1 MQEKVDT
8 DNGRTDTWGDGCSW
22 YVTNTGNCGVFDDD
36 DFEANV
42 MCAACGGGEVPRYD
56 IAGDGCSWYEGRPG
70 ECGKWD
76 DEDFHAHADCWQC
89 ANAECD
95 PVVEAAKEG
104 RDSGNDDCSWY
115 IGRESSCGV
124 WDSADFVASELCC
137 ACSNQTAPAAVTLSG
152 LQGLS
157 KAKMAVV
164 LAQGSKPM
172 TPVLNLA

>member
-8 DNGRTDTWGDGCSW
+8 DNGRTDSWDDGCSW
-22 YVTNTGNCGVFDDD
+22 YVTRTDLCGDFDDD

-42 MCAACGGGEVPRYD
+42 MCAACGGGEVPRFD
-56 IAGDGCSWYEGRPG
+56 IAGDGCSWYAGRPG

-104 RDSGNDDCSWY
+104 RD
-115 IGRESSCGV
+115 
-124 WDSADFVASELCC
+124 
-137 ACSNQTAPAAVTLSG
+137 
-152 LQGLS
+152 
-157 KAKMAVV
+157 
-164 LAQGSKPM
+164 
-172 TPVLNLA
+172 

>member
-1 MQEKVDT
+1 M
-8 DNGRTDTWGDGCSW
+8 
-22 YVTNTGNCGVFDDD
+22 
-36 DFEANV
+36 
-42 MCAACGGGEVPRYD
+42 
-56 IAGDGCSWYEGRPG
+56 
-70 ECGKWD
+70 
-76 DEDFHAHADCWQC
+76 
-89 ANAECD
+89 
-95 PVVEAAKEG
+95 VEAAKEG